1 MSSYKYLKHV
11 ILLLCILLASVSLID
26 LCHYESFLVL
36 AEEGRRIVETN
47 LSEEKLAS
55 IGLSDRLTYVCVS
68 GCGIENGTYEVV
80 YLLESKTPF
89 VLTGEKGSLRYVY
102 DR

>member
-1 MSSYKYLKHV
+1 MSSCKYLKNV
-11 ILLLCILLASVSLID
+11 LLVLSILLASLSLID
-26 LCHYESFLVL
+26 LYHYESFLRL
-36 AEEGRRIVETN
+36 AEEGSRIVETN

-55 IGLSDRLTYVCVS
+55 IGLSEKLTYVCIS
-68 GCGIENGTYEVV
+68 GCGIENGTYKVV

-102 DR
+102 ER